1 MHYRLWLN
9 LLNGFLSKNMSN
21 PKLECVDCA
30 SPPVTNVLLIV
41 YKYSPIILFECRK
54 KKYSNYGVYRIC
66 LDNLRASLQH
76 LGDVRGKINW

>member
-54 KKYSNYGVYRIC
+54 KNTVIMESTESVLIISEHHSNT
-66 LDNLRASLQH
+66 
-76 LGDVRGKINW
+76 